1 MGNEAVQEITRHSR
15 LSGGF
20 PGGSVVKNTPAR
32 QKMQVPPLD
41 WEDALEEEMA
51 TLSSILA

>member
-20 PGGSVVKNTPAR
+20 PGGSVVKNPPAR